1 MRKSEQEKRIE
12 RVIIAVTELA
22 PVQQM
27 WGEALQFL
35 DESRA
40 EIHAVFVEDERWYRA
55 ASLPFTREI
64 SRVSGVTADFTMQ
77 RAIEVHEEAI
87 DRTQQQLQQLATEGA
102 AGIGSGANQ
111 GPRGGHPVRRN
122 STGSGRSAA
131 VQRVEETGLP
141 RPADRHIAYR
151 LFRTHGYC
159 PLSAIYRSGGGLRE

>member
-87 DRTQQQLQQLATEGA
+87 DRTQQQLQQLATEAEHELAFEVLPESDQERIRDLVAGTQCVVIAPALADQPLFIVVA
-102 AGIGSGANQ
+102 ACENSPPAQ
-111 GPRGGHPVRRN
+111 GRM
-122 STGSGRSAA
+122 
-131 VQRVEETGLP
+131 Q
-141 RPADRHIAYR
+141 I
-151 LFRTHGYC
+151 
-159 PLSAIYRSGGGLRE
+159 

>member
-77 RAIEVHEEAI
+77 RAS
-87 DRTQQQLQQLATEGA
+87 A

-159 PLSAIYRSGGGLRE
+159 PLSAIYQSTLRR